1 LGNVFPVNSMKS
13 VNIFILLAVSVFA
26 SGCATGPNSHD
37 PLEPMNRKV
46 YAFNKTVDKIVV
58 KPVARAYTAFVP
70 SLVRTGVRNFYT
82 NLGVLNT
89 AFNDLLQGKVS
100 NVPSDVARFT
110 TNLILGVGGVFDV
123 ASEIGIPYHQEDFG
137 QTLGHWGFG
146 SGPYLVLPLLGP
158 SSVRD
163 GLGKP
168 ADYFMDPITHI
179 NDDTTR
185 LALTGLELIDIRSR
199 FLESEDML
207 SDAAIDEYSFVRDS
221 WLQRREFQVRDG
233 APNPSYENKYR
244 PKSFREL
251 EMELAEE

>member
-1 LGNVFPVNSMKS
+1 MKS
-13 VNIFILLAVSVFA
+13 VDIFILLAVSVFA

-37 PLEPMNRKV
+37 PLEPMNRKI

-58 KPVARAYTAFVP
+58 KPAARAYTAFVP

-110 TNLILGVGGVFDV
+110 TNLILGVGGMFDV

-207 SDAAIDEYSFVRDS
+207 SDSAIDEYSFVRDS